1 MRLSNPQI
9 RIGSLL
15 LVLYYVIAAWLF
27 HRNGFEHTE
36 ALFYAEKLK
45 LLFEY
50 KENTLITLGTTF
62 PTTMFI
68 GAVFFS
74 PFGFLFAPIALTIV
88 MMALLFYNMVVDLSS
103 SSLPVKPLLI
113 AIVLLFVLHPMFL
126 YAAVSGRN
134 VAAIMLFFYLLFRS
148 FFQYYRSQTTY
159 YLSMASIYLTCL
171 IFTEI
176 NFIWMLLS
184 FFPFVVLISIEGI
197 KVAKGEQVVFQYYQ
211 ALNNRSLR
219 RKLANRT
226 IALYLIL
233 FLLPLGA
240 VYLYRALNAAHAG
253 DPTYFLT
260 SQYANWRVTGTTS
273 LNTIL
278 DNMSGHNVGKQT
290 QIVFQVFTMLL
301 SPIFIVALI
310 LFRGR
315 LYQLFT
321 VLTPLIFFSI
331 ILVDVKYYFTV
342 EYYIIINVIA
352 IAALTFLGQERGSSS
367 FSSGLIVGGAVLSIF
382 AGVYYFSQSND
393 PEERQYYNVA
403 TSPSKWLQPKV
414 NSEVQMLAEYIGSI
428 ASDKR
433 PMLIDDASAYGIIAH
448 LPSLSG
454 LVLPVQK
461 SFVTVIENPMLTV
474 HYMCVAKKNNRLH
487 NFTVLNAY
495 NVGIMKDRIG
505 LTPYRVYETENWIIY
520 SIR

>member
-1 MRLSNPQI
+1 MSLSNAQI

-27 HRNGFEHTE
+27 HRNGFEHSE
-36 ALFYAEKLK
+36 ALFYTEKLK

-50 KENTLITLGTTF
+50 PDNTLITLGTTF

-68 GAVFFS
+68 GAVLFS

-88 MMALLFYNMVVDLSS
+88 MMASLFYNMAVDLNNT
-103 SSLPVKPLLI
+103 SLPVKSML
-113 AIVLLFVLHPMFL
+113 IVLAVMFMFHPMFL

-148 FFQYYRSQTTY
+148 FFQYYKSQTTY

-197 KVAKGEQVVFQYYQ
+197 KVTKGEQVVFQYYQ

-240 VYLYRALNAAHAG
+240 VYLYRTLNAAHAG
-253 DPTYFLT
+253 DATYFLT
-260 SQYANWRVTGTTS
+260 SQYANWRVTGTIS

-278 DNMSGHNVGKQT
+278 DNIQGNNVGKQT
-290 QIVFQVFTMLL
+290 QIVFQTFAILL
-301 SPIFIVALI
+301 SPIFIVSLI
-310 LFRGR
+310 LFKGK
-315 LYQLFT
+315 LYKLFT
-321 VLTPLIFFSI
+321 VLTPLILFSI
-331 ILVDVKYYFTV
+331 IMVDVKYYFTV
-342 EYYIIINVIA
+342 EYFVIINVMA
-352 IAALTFLGQERGSSS
+352 ITTLIYLGRVRINTVLTSWL
-367 FSSGLIVGGAVLSIF
+367 LIGGTVLSVF
-382 AGVYYFSQSND
+382 AGAYYFSESND
-393 PEERQYYNVA
+393 PEERQFYNLA
-403 TSPSKWLQPKV
+403 NTPSSWLQPKV
-414 NSEVQMLAEYIGSI
+414 TTEAMLLAEYIASI

-433 PMLIDDASAYGIIAH
+433 PVLIDDASAYGIIAH
-448 LPSLSG
+448 MPG
-454 LVLPVQK
+454 LDGLIIPIQK
-461 SFVTVIENPMLTV
+461 SFVTIIENPTLMA
-474 HYMCVAKKNNRLH
+474 HYICVAKKNNRLH
-487 NFTVLNAY
+487 NFTVLNVY
-495 NVGIMKDRIG
+495 NVGLMRANLG
-505 LTPYRVYETENWIIY
+505 LTPSRVYETENWIIY
-520 SIR
+520 SVQ

>member
-1 MRLSNPQI
+1 MRLSNAQI

-15 LVLYYVIAAWLF
+15 LVFYYVIAAWLF

-50 KENTLITLGTTF
+50 SDNTLITLGTTF

-68 GAVFFS
+68 GSVFFS

-88 MMALLFYNMVVDLSS
+88 MMSSLFFNMAADLNN

-113 AIVLLFVLHPMFL
+113 VLVILFVAHPMFL

-240 VYLYRALNAAHAG
+240 VYLYRTLNAAHAG
-253 DPTYFLT
+253 DATYFLT
-260 SQYANWRVTGTTS
+260 SQYANWRVTGTIS

-278 DNMSGHNVGKQT
+278 DNIKGNNVGKQT
-290 QIVFQVFTMLL
+290 QIVFQAFTILL
-301 SPIFIVALI
+301 SPVFIASMI
-310 LFRGR
+310 LFKGK
-315 LYQLFT
+315 LYKLFT

-331 ILVDVKYYFTV
+331 IMVDVKYYFTV
-342 EYYIIINVIA
+342 EYFVIINVMA
-352 IAALTFLGQERGSSS
+352 IAALIYLGQPKASSTLTSWLLIGST
-367 FSSGLIVGGAVLSIF
+367 VLSVF
-382 AGVYYFSQSND
+382 AGAYYFYESND
-393 PEERQYYNVA
+393 PEERRFYEVA
-403 TSPSKWLQPKV
+403 NTPSGWFQPKV
-414 NSEVQMLAEYIGSI
+414 NSEVQMLAEYIASI

-433 PMLIDDASAYGIIAH
+433 PVLIDDASAYGIVAH
-448 LPSLSG
+448 MPNLNGLILPI
-454 LVLPVQK
+454 QK
-461 SFVTVIENPMLTV
+461 NFVTVIENPKLIA

-487 NFTVLNAY
+487 NFTVLNVY
-495 NVGIMKDRIG
+495 NVGIMKSNLG
-505 LTPYRVYETENWIIY
+505 LTPDRVYETENWIIY
-520 SIR
+520 SVQ